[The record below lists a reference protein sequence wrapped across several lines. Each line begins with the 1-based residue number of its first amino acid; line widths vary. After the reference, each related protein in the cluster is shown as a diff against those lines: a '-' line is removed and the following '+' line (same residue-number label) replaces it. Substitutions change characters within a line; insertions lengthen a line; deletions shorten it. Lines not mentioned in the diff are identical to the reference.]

1 MQKEFDPKK
10 IEAVFQLVSV
20 VKENILAGAL
30 NAAMANLVKSLQIY
44 LQTPMLKKEKEVL
57 EKDFFE
63 LQIKIAGH
71 PKFTSTY
78 GPVSFRQGEH
88 EMNVDFMLQLI
99 KFGAENIQE
108 QIEQGLELLAAERS
122 KEAWNIML
130 DIMNNPDAELQHFIT
145 IGDAYLKKQMWP
157 EAQEVF
163 ARAMARDPESIN
175 LLNRM
180 AIAYRK
186 DHKYDEAL
194 STYRKAVMLSPLDE
208 GLYYNVA
215 RLFLDMG
222 NVKSGLQALRKALS
236 INPKFE
242 RAAKLLVEVQKQ
254 STAQTGAR
262 PEESQNSN

>member
-1 MQKEFDPKK
+1 MKKEFDPKK
-10 IEAVFQLVSV
+10 IEEVFRLVAV
-20 VKENILAGAL
+20 VKENMLNGAL
-30 NAAMANLVKSLQIY
+30 NAAMANLVKA
-44 LQTPMLKKEKEVL
+44 LQTYLDMPMLKKEREVL
-57 EKDFFE
+57 EQDFFD
-63 LQIKIAGH
+63 LQIKIAEH
-71 PKFTSTY
+71 PKFASTY

-108 QIEQGLELLAAERS
+108 QIEQALELLATDRN

-130 DIMNNPDAELQHFIT
+130 DVMNNPDVELQHFIT
-145 IGDAYLKKQMWP
+145 IGDTYLKKQMWP

-186 DHKYDEAL
+186 DRKFDEAL
-194 STYRKAVMLSPLDE
+194 TTYRKAVMLSPLDE

-215 RLFLDMG
+215 RLFFDMG
-222 NVKSGLQALRKALS
+222 NRKSGTQALRKALS

-254 STAQTGAR
+254 SM
-262 PEESQNSN
+262 EESAAKTAETTET